1 MKAMMLAAG
10 LGTRLKP
17 FTDYHPK
24 ALAPVHGKPVLHW
37 NIDYL
42 YQAGVRDFI
51 INVHH
56 FAEQII
62 EFVAQ
67 LHMPDCCFTIS
78 DERDAVLETGG
89 GLKKAQGFF
98 NDGASFILMNADI
111 LTDLPMQDFLNYH
124 RSHKA
129 MVSLAVSERKSSRCL
144 LFNDK
149 QQLCGW
155 RNRDSGET
163 KWSRSNE
170 GTIQEMAFG
179 GIHIID
185 PTFFRYLT
193 QDGPFSII
201 DTYLEAANTANI
213 MVYDHRAY
221 KLLDIGKPESLLLAE
236 TMF

>member
-1 MKAMMLAAG
+1 MKAMILAAG

-24 ALAPVHGKPVLHW
+24 ALAPVHGKPVLQW
-37 NIDYL
+37 NIEYL

-62 EFVAQ
+62 DFVAQ
-67 LHMPDCCFTIS
+67 LNMPDCRFAIS

-98 NDGASFILMNADI
+98 NDDASFILMNADI
-111 LTDLPMQDFLNYH
+111 LTDLPLQDFMEYH
-124 RSHKA
+124 WSHEA
-129 MVSLAVSERKSSRCL
+129 LVSLAVSTRKSSRCL
-144 LFNDK
+144 LFNEAR
-149 QQLCGW
+149 QLCGW

-163 KWSRSNE
+163 KWSRTE
-170 GTIQEMAFG
+170 DKDVHEMAFS
-179 GIHIID
+179 GIHIIH
-185 PTFFRYLT
+185 PNFFRYLT
-193 QDGPFSII
+193 QEGKFSII
-201 DTYLEAANTANI
+201 DTYLEAAKTENI
-213 MVYDHRAY
+213 MGFDHSAY
-221 KLLDIGKPESLLLAE
+221 KLLDIGKPDSLLLAE